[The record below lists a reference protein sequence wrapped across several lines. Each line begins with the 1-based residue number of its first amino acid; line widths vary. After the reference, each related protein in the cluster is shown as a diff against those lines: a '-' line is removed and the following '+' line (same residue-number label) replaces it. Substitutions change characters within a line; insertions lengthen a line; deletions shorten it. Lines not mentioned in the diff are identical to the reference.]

1 MSSEAS
7 HAFRCDLEL
16 WAWGGETS
24 LQRTVPEDSQDY
36 SKSPFQG
43 WVLREKSEV
52 RAGRKPCH
60 EHSGQE
66 ARGGVTC
73 EPPQAG
79 LSEPARGELLQ
90 TAVSRLQRKARD
102 THRHNVL
109 HMAEKHSEILTKVPV
124 LKRIPTFICVLRP
137 SLPSHG
143 CRPSGIYCLRELMPL
158 CSDKG

>member
-1 MSSEAS
+1 MLLGAT
-7 HAFRCDLEL
+7 FLYDLEL

-36 SKSPFQG
+36 SKSPKMEAFQG
-43 WVLREKSEV
+43 WVLRERSEV

-73 EPPQAG
+73 EPLQAG

-90 TAVSRLQRKARD
+90 TAMSRLQRKARD
-102 THRHNVL
+102 MHRHSVL
-109 HMAEKHSEILTKVPV
+109 HTAEKHSEILTKVPV
-124 LKRIPTFICVLRP
+124 LKRIPTFISVLRP
-137 SLPSHG
+137 SLPLHG
-143 CRPSGIYCLRELMPL
+143 CQSSGIYCLRELMP
-158 CSDKG
+158 

>member
-1 MSSEAS
+1 ME
-7 HAFRCDLEL
+7 
-16 WAWGGETS
+16 
-24 LQRTVPEDSQDY
+24 V
-36 SKSPFQG
+36 FQG
-43 WVLREKSEV
+43 WVLRERSEV

-90 TAVSRLQRKARD
+90 TAMSRLRRKARD
-102 THRHNVL
+102 TRRHSVL
-109 HMAEKHSEILTKVPV
+109 HTAEKHSEILTKVPV
-124 LKRIPTFICVLRP
+124 FKRIPTFICVLRP

-158 CSDKG
+158 CSRQGMARFLAFGFSKLSEAWEDAGRFGRGLSVAEWGQCED